1 MIKTIF
7 PHFNHSSSTAW
18 IERIIPQD
26 RCSPGWEAGLHH
38 MTWSL
43 IRRGVMMTQSLSIQG
58 AENFPTEGPVVI
70 VANHSSHLDTL
81 LLGAAVPRLV
91 RSRFSPLA
99 AGDTFFRNPFQN
111 WFASRFLNL
120 RPLWRHQAGSHSL
133 MRLRQNLTSS
143 DQCFLVFP
151 EGTRTRSGDMTRF
164 KPGIGM
170 LVAGTQ
176 IPVIP
181 CHIRGAFEAWPS
193 HRKLPSKGDL
203 HLEVGKARTFSSHSS
218 TTSDWRDIAHELE
231 EDVRSLA

>member
-99 AGDTFFRNPFQN
+99 AGDTFFVI
-111 WFASRFLNL
+111 
-120 RPLWRHQAGSHSL
+120 
-133 MRLRQNLTSS
+133 RLAL
-143 DQCFLVFP
+143 
-151 EGTRTRSGDMTRF
+151 
-164 KPGIGM
+164 
-170 LVAGTQ
+170 
-176 IPVIP
+176 
-181 CHIRGAFEAWPS
+181 
-193 HRKLPSKGDL
+193 
-203 HLEVGKARTFSSHSS
+203 
-218 TTSDWRDIAHELE
+218 IA
-231 EDVRSLA
+231 